1 MRVNVI
7 YSSELDH
14 VPDEVSEM
22 LGLQARKLKQLS
34 VQLQEACAVHLNSG
48 NHNACLERIH
58 ALRIDMAKLDIRLDE
73 CVNILNEW
81 HKVKVT
87 MSEAVQNKNE
97 IETSNET
104 QEGGEHV
111 Q

>member
-22 LGLQARKLKQLS
+22 LELQARKLKQLS

-97 IETSNET
+97 IETA
-104 QEGGEHV
+104 QELPEGEDNV

>member
-1 MRVNVI
+1 
-7 YSSELDH
+7 
-14 VPDEVSEM
+14 
-22 LGLQARKLKQLS
+22 
-34 VQLQEACAVHLNSG
+34 
-48 NHNACLERIH
+48 
-58 ALRIDMAKLDIRLDE
+58 MAKLDIRLDE